1 MNILIAI
8 IVFSV
13 LILFHEFGHF
23 LLARL
28 CRVRV
33 IEFSLGMG
41 PRLLSHVS
49 HRSGTRYS
57 LKALPFGGS
66 CEMQGEFSEEDGKE
80 DEKEDEMEGE
90 AGGREAGG
98 GSGGSFESRR
108 VWQRMLIVAAG
119 PVFNFLLAF
128 LFSLFLIGQ
137 AGYDPPVVL
146 EVESG
151 SPAAQAGIEAGDWIT
166 KIGRS
171 AISLQRDISVY
182 TMLHSTSFSS
192 GQPVTVCWTHEGE
205 ERSAQIVPE
214 ESADGRHLLG
224 ISTSSQYRLHGG
236 ILTTVRYSFLET
248 GYWIRITFDS
258 LGMLLRGQVSAD
270 DVSGPVRIVKTISDT
285 VEESRE
291 DGMLYVWLNVLQIAI
306 LLSANLGVMN
316 LLPLPAL
323 DGGRLL
329 FLVAEAVT
337 RRKPDR
343 RFEQAVNYAGFM
355 VLMGLALL
363 LVFHDLQTIFR

>member
-49 HRSGTRYS
+49 RRSGTRYS
-57 LKALPFGGS
+57 LKLFPFGGS
-66 CEMQGEFSEEDGKE
+66 CEMKGEFSEEE
-80 DEKEDEMEGE
+80 EKEDKKEGGPDDGE
-90 AGGREAGG
+90 AGDGTGD
-98 GSGGSFESRR
+98 SFESKR

-119 PVFNFLLAF
+119 PIFNFILAF
-128 LFSLFLIGQ
+128 LFALFLIGQ

-146 EVESG
+146 EVEDG

-182 TMLHSTSFSS
+182 TMLHSTAFSS
-192 GQPVTVCWTHEGE
+192 GHPVTVHWTHEGE

-214 ESADGRHLLG
+214 ESADGRYLLG

-236 ILTTVRYSFLET
+236 VLTTVRYSFLET

-291 DGMLYVWLNVLQIAI
+291 DGVLYVWLNVLQVAI

-329 FLVAEAVT
+329 FLVVEAVT

>member
-8 IVFSV
+8 TVFSV

-41 PRLLSHVS
+41 PRFLSHVS

-57 LKALPFGGS
+57 LKVLPFGGS

-90 AGGREAGG
+90 AGGREAGD

-329 FLVAEAVT
+329 FLVVEAVT

>member
-8 IVFSV
+8 TVFSV

-41 PRLLSHVS
+41 PRFLSHVS

-57 LKALPFGGS
+57 LKVLPFGGS
-66 CEMQGEFSEEDGKE
+66 CEMQGEFSEEVGKE

-90 AGGREAGG
+90 AGGREAGD

-329 FLVAEAVT
+329 FLVVEAVT

>member
-28 CRVRV
+28 CKVRV

-49 HRSGTRYS
+49 RRSGTRYS
-57 LKALPFGGS
+57 LKLLPFGGS
-66 CEMQGEFSEEDGKE
+66 CEMQGEFSEEE
-80 DEKEDEMEGE
+80 EKEDKQEGGPDDGE
-90 AGGREAGG
+90 TEE
-98 GSGGSFESRR
+98 STGGSFESKR

-119 PVFNFLLAF
+119 PIFNFLLAF
-128 LFSLFLIGQ
+128 LFALFLIGQ
-137 AGYDPPVVL
+137 VGYDPPVVL
-146 EVESG
+146 EVEAG

-182 TMLHSTSFSS
+182 TMLHSTAFSS
-192 GQPVTVCWTHEGE
+192 GQPVTVHWTHDGE
-205 ERSAQIVPE
+205 KRSAQIVPE
-214 ESADGRHLLG
+214 KSADGRYLLG

-236 ILTTVRYSFLET
+236 VLTTARYSFLET

-285 VEESRE
+285 VEESKE

-329 FLVAEAVT
+329 FLVVEAVT
-337 RRKPDR
+337 RRKPDK

-363 LVFHDLQTIFR
+363 LVLHDLQTIFR

>member
-41 PRLLSHVS
+41 PRFLSHVS

-57 LKALPFGGS
+57 LKVLPFGGS

-90 AGGREAGG
+90 AGGREAGD

-329 FLVAEAVT
+329 FLVVEAVT

>member
-1 MNILIAI
+1 
-8 IVFSV
+8 
-13 LILFHEFGHF
+13 
-23 LLARL
+23 
-28 CRVRV
+28 
-33 IEFSLGMG
+33 
-41 PRLLSHVS
+41 
-49 HRSGTRYS
+49 
-57 LKALPFGGS
+57 
-66 CEMQGEFSEEDGKE
+66 MQGEFSEEDGKE

-90 AGGREAGG
+90 AGGREAGD

-329 FLVAEAVT
+329 FLVVEAVT